1 MKKIYRKLKDFFREF
16 GDVVGLVLAVA
27 FILAV
32 VLTFIFEVS
41 TTNSKKLCEC
51 TVKFQNGEIKTF
63 VCDKIIYN
71 GNFATITVDDIVYK
85 IAYENLEVKIYENTK
100 N

>member
-1 MKKIYRKLKDFFREF
+1 MRKIFIKINDFFREF
-16 GDVVGLVLAVA
+16 GDLVDLVLAVA
-27 FILAV
+27 FIIAV
-32 VLTFIFEVS
+32 ALTFVFQVS
-41 TTNSKKLCEC
+41 KTDSENICEC

-71 GNFATITVDDIVYK
+71 GKFATITVDDIAYK
-85 IAYENLEVKIYENTK
+85 IAYENLEIKIYENTK